1 VIRFIRKALMSQG
14 LVKYLKNTSWLL
26 LEKVLRISLALI
38 IGTWLARY
46 LGPEEFGLYAYILSF
61 VGLFSVFASLG
72 MDSVL
77 VKELVN
83 DPLKTNKLLG
93 TAFYLRLVGATI
105 VILAILITTSL
116 LSINSY
122 ERTLIYIVSGTVVF
136 QSVNVIDFYFQSRVM
151 GKYTSYMNCA
161 ALFVSSAIKVY
172 LLISA
177 APLIAFVFVVLFDT
191 LLFAVGYICIYMKLA
206 PTRITSIY
214 FDRETALAILKNT
227 WPIIIS
233 TVLATIYMKIDQ
245 IMIMNMLGSEPVG
258 QYAAAVRIS
267 EAWYFIPA
275 VIATSLFPAIVNAKQ
290 ISNDVY
296 QFRLRKLYSLMMY
309 MAIAVAALVTFFGQS
324 LVEVMYGPEYQQA
337 GTVLIIHI
345 WAGIFVFL
353 GNVNSRWMINENL
366 QIYGAIY
373 TGIGAITNVGLNYIL
388 LPVIGIDGAAFA
400 TLVSYGVTVYACLY
414 FSEKTRIGFVHISKS
429 IFIKG
434 FLND

>member
-1 VIRFIRKALMSQG
+1 MIRSIQKALMSQG
-14 LVKYLKNTSWLL
+14 FVRYLKNTSWLL
-26 LEKVLRISLALI
+26 LEKVIRISLSLV
-38 IGTWLARY
+38 IGTWVARY

-61 VGLFSVFASLG
+61 VGLFTVFASLG

-77 VKELVN
+77 VKEFVN
-83 DPLKTNKLLG
+83 DPSKTNKLLG
-93 TAFYLRLVGATI
+93 TAFYLRLLGAAI
-105 VILAILITTSL
+105 VILAIVATTSL
-116 LSINSY
+116 LSINNY
-122 ERTLIYIVSGTVVF
+122 ERTLIYIVSGTVIF

-161 ALFVSSAIKVY
+161 VLFVSSAIKVY

-191 LLFAVGYICIYMKLA
+191 LLFAVGYIFIYVKLS
-206 PTRITSIY
+206 PTRMTRIY
-214 FDRETALAILKNT
+214 FEKETALAILKNT

-245 IMIMNMLGSEPVG
+245 VMIMNMLGSAQVG

-275 VIATSLFPAIVNAKQ
+275 VIATSLFPAIVNAKK
-290 ISNDVY
+290 ISDDVY
-296 QFRLRKLYSLMMY
+296 QFRLQNLYSLMMY
-309 MAIAVAALVTFFGQS
+309 MAIAVAAVVSFFGQS
-324 LVEVMYGPEYQQA
+324 LVEFMYGPEYQQA
-337 GTVLIIHI
+337 GIVLIIHI

-373 TGIGAITNVGLNYIL
+373 TGIGAVTNVGLNYIL
-388 LPVIGIDGAAFA
+388 LPVIGINGAAFA
-400 TLVSYGVTVYACLY
+400 TLVSYGVTVYACLC
-414 FSEKTRIGFVHISKS
+414 FSQKTRIGFVHISKS
-429 IFIKG
+429 IFFRG
-434 FLND
+434 SVND